1 MTTRTDI
8 DTSSPEFQNALS
20 VVRFTH
26 QSLFLTGKAGTGKST
41 FLRYVCSEVKKK
53 HVILAPTGIAAINA
67 GGSTLH
73 SFFKLPFHPLLPD
86 DPRFSHHRLREF
98 LKYKKSHIK
107 LLNEVELI
115 IIDEISMV
123 RADIIDFIDRLLRVY
138 CRNMREPFGG
148 KQMLFIGDV
157 YQLEPVVKGDERD
170 ILSRFYP
177 NPYFFSAR
185 VFREMSLVS
194 IELKKVYRQK
204 DAGFIAALDHIRCN
218 EITDLELKLLNTR
231 YQAESSPA
239 DGSLNIVLATRRD
252 NVDFINQNELE
263 KLPGEV
269 ITMTGRIQGDFP
281 ETSLPTLLQ
290 LEVKKG
296 AQVIFVKNDADKRWV
311 NGTLG
316 TISDIDIED
325 EELRVIT
332 EEGNEVMVQPERW
345 SNVRYTYNEKEKKI
359 EEEELGT
366 FTQFPI
372 RLAWAITIHKSQG
385 LTFNH
390 VTIDFTGGTFA
401 GGQAYVALSR
411 CTSLDGLI
419 LKKPI
424 ARSDVFVNP
433 EVVKFAG
440 QFNNDTDLQRALL
453 IAKADREYSECA
465 RAFDRGDMEACL
477 NHFFVAIH
485 ARYDIEKPNVR
496 RLIQRKLGVF
506 RRLREDRDTMKAR
519 LDEQNQKLRT
529 LAREYC
535 QLGNEC
541 ITQAHTPKAAIANYT
556 KAIDLDPT
564 CLDAWIR
571 RGITQFDLKCFDQAL
586 QDLNQAVRISPAS
599 FKAAFNRG
607 RVFLEMSLLDEAVND
622 LDRACRLKP
631 ENARSHKLLG
641 DAYSRKGDEE
651 KAVIYWQIAE
661 QLEKR
666 KSK

>member
-535 QLGNEC
+535 LLGNEC

-586 QDLNQAVRISPAS
+586 HDLNQAVRLSPAS

>member
-1 MTTRTDI
+1 MTARTDI

-231 YQAESSPA
+231 YQAEPSAA

-252 NVDFINQNELE
+252 NVDYINQNELE

-296 AQVIFVKNDADKRWV
+296 AQIIFVKNDADKRWV

-325 EELRVIT
+325 EDLRVIT
-332 EEGNEVMVQPERW
+332 EEGNEVMVSPERW

-465 RAFDRGDMEACL
+465 RAFDHGDMEACL

-496 RLIQRKLGVF
+496 RLIQRKLGVY
-506 RRLREDRDTMKAR
+506 RRLREERDTMKAQ

-535 QLGNEC
+535 LLGNEC

-571 RGITQFDLKCFDQAL
+571 RGITQFDLKCYDQAL
-586 QDLNQAVRISPAS
+586 HDLNQAVRLSPAS

>member
-263 KLPGEV
+263 KLPGDV

-535 QLGNEC
+535 LLGNEC

-586 QDLNQAVRISPAS
+586 HDLNQAVRLSPAS

-651 KAVIYWQIAE
+651 KAVIYWQITE

>member
-1 MTTRTDI
+1 MTGRTDI
-8 DTSSPEFQNALS
+8 DTSSPEFQNALT

-67 GGSTLH
+67 GGTTLH

-86 DPRFSHHRLREF
+86 DPRFSHHKLREF

-107 LLNEVELI
+107 LLNEVELV

-177 NPYFFSAR
+177 NPYFFSAQ
-185 VFREMSLVS
+185 VFREMNLVS
-194 IELKKVYRQK
+194 IELRKVYRQK

-231 YQAESSPA
+231 YQAETPSA
-239 DGSLNIVLATRRD
+239 KDVLNIVLATRRD
-252 NVDFINQNELE
+252 NVDYINRNELE

-269 ITMTGRIQGDFP
+269 ITMTGQIQGDFP

-290 LEVKKG
+290 LDVKKG
-296 AQVIFVKNDADKRWV
+296 SQIIFVKNDADKRWV

-316 TISDIDIED
+316 TISEIDIEG
-325 EELRVIT
+325 ESLHVIT
-332 EEGNEVMVQPERW
+332 EEGCEVIVKPERW
-345 SNVRYTYNEKEKKI
+345 SNVRYTYNEKEKRI

-372 RLAWAITIHKSQG
+372 RLAWAVTIHKSQG

-411 CTSLDGLI
+411 CTSLDGI
-419 LKKPI
+419 VLKKPVN
-424 ARSDVFVNP
+424 RSDVFVNP
-433 EVVKFAG
+433 EVVKFAA
-440 QFNNDTDLQRALL
+440 QFNNDADLQRALM

-465 RAFDRGDMEACL
+465 HAFDKGDMEACL
-477 NHFFVAIH
+477 DHFFVAIH
-485 ARYDIEKPNVR
+485 ARYDIEKPAIK
-496 RLIQRKLGVF
+496 RLIRRKLGVY
-506 RRLREDRDTMKAR
+506 RRLREERDAMKAQ

-535 QLGNEC
+535 LLGNEC

-571 RGITQFDLKCFDQAL
+571 RGITQLNLQCFDLAL
-586 QDLNQAVRISPAS
+586 HDLNQAVRLSPAS
-599 FKAAFNRG
+599 FKAVFNRG

-641 DAYSRKGDEE
+641 DAYSRKGEEE
-651 KAVIYWQIAE
+651 KAAIYWQIAE

-666 KSK
+666 KK

>member
-1 MTTRTDI
+1 MTRHSDI
-8 DTSSPEFQNALS
+8 DTSSTEFQNALA

-86 DPRFSHHRLREF
+86 DPRFSQHRLREF

-138 CRNMREPFGG
+138 CHNMREPFGG

-157 YQLEPVVKGDERD
+157 YQLEPVVKSDERD

-177 NPYFFSAR
+177 NAYFFSAR
-185 VFREMSLVS
+185 VFHEMNLVS

-231 YQAESSPA
+231 YLAETSPTE
-239 DGSLNIVLATRRD
+239 GSLNIVLATRRD
-252 NVDFINQNELE
+252 NVDYINQDKLE

-269 ITMTGRIQGDFP
+269 ITMTGQIQGDFP

-316 TISDIDIED
+316 TISDIDL
-325 EELRVIT
+325 EEESLRIIT
-332 EEGNEVMVQPERW
+332 EEGSEVMVMPERW

-419 LKKPI
+419 LKKPVT
-424 ARSDVFVNP
+424 RSDVFVNP

-453 IAKADREYSECA
+453 ITKADREYSECA

-477 NHFFVAIH
+477 DHFFVAIH
-485 ARYDIEKPNVR
+485 ARYDIEKPVVK
-496 RLIQRKLGVF
+496 RLIRRKLGVY
-506 RRLREDRDTMKAR
+506 RRLREERDTMKDR
-519 LDEQNQKLRT
+519 LDKQDRKLRA
-529 LAREYC
+529 LAHEYC

-541 ITQAHTPKAAIANYT
+541 ITQAHTPEAAIANYT

-571 RGITQFDLKCFDQAL
+571 RGITQLDLRLYDQAL
-586 QDLNQAVRISPAS
+586 HDLNQAVRLSPAS
-599 FKAAFNRG
+599 FKAVFNRG
-607 RVFLEMSLLDEAVND
+607 RIFLEMSLLDEAVND
-622 LDRACRLKP
+622 LDHACRIKP

-666 KSK
+666 KTK

>member
-252 NVDFINQNELE
+252 NVGFINQNELE

-535 QLGNEC
+535 LLGNEC

-586 QDLNQAVRISPAS
+586 HDLNQAVRLSPAS

>member
-269 ITMTGRIQGDFP
+269 ITMTGQIQGDFP

-385 LTFNH
+385 LTFNQ

-535 QLGNEC
+535 LLGNEC

-556 KAIDLDPT
+556 KAIDLDPN

-586 QDLNQAVRISPAS
+586 HDLNQAVRLSPAS